1 MITRVHIRRYKS
13 LADVEVRLQPLSVL
27 FGPNAAGKSNFLDA
41 LQLLSAMVAP
51 GRPLI
56 DAFKPP
62 YRGQPLESFA
72 FSTGGVGG
80 LLEQE
85 SATFEIEVDLEL
97 SDHTV
102 DAVNRQV
109 ADWKP
114 EGNGSAAVK
123 PKRTPTIAVRERRLR
138 YRVEVEIMPKRG
150 GLVRVKDERLTALN
164 DRGEPAGQRK
174 PFISAED
181 GHLVLRNEGGGRPPH
196 HDLGL
201 DHTLL
206 SRPLYAPHY
215 PHAIAAQRELASW
228 SFFYFEPRERMRLPN
243 PIKEVRQIGS
253 MGEELAA
260 YLNTLRV
267 EDPVRFDTIGR
278 SLQTLIPSIE
288 RIDIIQSSR
297 GEVELFLVESGVPIP
312 ARVVSEG
319 TLRCLGLLAIATGTD
334 PAPLVG
340 FEEPENGI
348 HPRRV
353 ALVASMLQSIA
364 RSSQTQL
371 IVTTHSPHLID
382 ALPDDSLYQV
392 RKSAGV
398 TRIEP
403 VTTVPRFIPLLRS
416 RFTEAG
422 LQDDAEGEVA
432 FQTIGDCISEEDAG
446 G

>member
-56 DAFKPP
+56 DAFRPP

-72 FSTGGVGG
+72 FGDGGVAG
-80 LLEQE
+80 LLEKD
-85 SATFEIEVDLEL
+85 SATFEIEVDLHL

-102 DAVNRQV
+102 EAVNRQV

-114 EGNGSAAVK
+114 ERNGGAAEPKRAMVAAV
-123 PKRTPTIAVRERRLR
+123 RDRRLR
-138 YRVEVEIMPKRG
+138 YRVEIEIMPKRG
-150 GLVRVKDERLTALN
+150 GLIRVKDEHLTALT
-164 DRGEPAGQRK
+164 DVGEPSTKRK
-174 PFISAED
+174 PFVSAEG
-181 GHLVLRNEGGGRPPH
+181 GHLVLRAEGGGRPTH
-196 HDLGL
+196 HELGL

-215 PHAIAAQRELASW
+215 PYAIAAQRELASW

-243 PIKEVRQIGS
+243 PIKEVRQIGT

-260 YLNTLRV
+260 YLNTLRA
-267 EDPVRFDTIGR
+267 EDPIRFDSIQR
-278 SLQTLIPSIE
+278 SLQTLIPSVE
-288 RIDIIQSSR
+288 RIDVVQSSR
-297 GEVELFLVESGVPIP
+297 GEVELYLVESGVPIP

-319 TLRCLGLLAIATGTD
+319 TLRVLGLLAIATGTE

-353 ALVASMLQSIA
+353 ALVASLLRSIA
-364 RSSQTQL
+364 GSSQTQL

-382 ALPDDSLYQV
+382 ELPDESLYQV
-392 RKSAGV
+392 RKSNGV
-398 TRIEP
+398 TQIQP
-403 VTTVPRFIPLLRS
+403 VADLPRFIPLLRS
-416 RFTEAG
+416 RFTQAG
-422 LQDDAEGEVA
+422 LADDSDA
-432 FQTIGDCISEEDAG
+432 FETIGDRISREDVGA
-446 G
+446 

>member
-41 LQLLSAMVAP
+41 LQLLSAMVAT

-56 DAFKPP
+56 DAFRPP

-72 FSTGGVGG
+72 FADGGVAG
-80 LLEQE
+80 LLERE
-85 SATFEIEVDLEL
+85 SATFEIEVDLHL
-97 SDHTV
+97 SDSTV
-102 DAVNRQV
+102 EAVNRQV

-114 EGNGSAAVK
+114 EGNGGAAGS
-123 PKRTPTIAVRERRLR
+123 KRADVLAVRERRLR
-138 YRVEVEIMPKRG
+138 YRVEIEVMPKRG
-150 GLVRVKDERLTALN
+150 GLIRVKDEQLTALT
-164 DRGEPAGQRK
+164 DVGELSTRRK
-174 PFISAED
+174 AFISAED
-181 GHLVLRNEGGGRPPH
+181 GHLVLRSEGGGRPTQH
-196 HDLGL
+196 ELGL

-243 PIKEVRQIGS
+243 PIKEVRQIGN

-260 YLNTLRV
+260 YLNTLRA
-267 EDPVRFDTIGR
+267 ENPVRFDSIER

-288 RIDIIQSSR
+288 RIQVVQSPR
-297 GEVELFLVESGVPIP
+297 GEVELYLVEAGVPIP

-319 TLRCLGLLAIATGTD
+319 TLRVLGLLSIATGTES
-334 PAPLVG
+334 APLVG

-348 HPRRV
+348 HPRRI
-353 ALVASMLQSIA
+353 ALVASLL
-364 RSSQTQL
+364 RSVAGSAQIQL

-382 ALPDDSLYQV
+382 ELPEGSLFQV
-392 RKSAGV
+392 HKSAGV
-398 TRIEP
+398 TRIQP
-403 VTTVPRFIPLLRS
+403 VADMSRFIPLLRS
-416 RFTEAG
+416 RFTDSGLDDGGEAF
-422 LQDDAEGEVA
+422 E
-432 FQTIGDCISEEDAG
+432 TIGDRIAREDVGA
-446 G
+446 